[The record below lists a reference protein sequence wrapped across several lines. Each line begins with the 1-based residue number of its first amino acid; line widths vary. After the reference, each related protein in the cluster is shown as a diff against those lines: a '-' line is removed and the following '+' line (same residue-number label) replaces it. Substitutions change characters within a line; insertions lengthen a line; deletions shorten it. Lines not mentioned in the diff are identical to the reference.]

1 MPGQGDGKGL
11 RLTWA
16 VAEPLQGPVPRAEKR
31 AHAVRNLQ
39 KAGSTLRHTPQPPRD
54 ASLTGD
60 QLFSKGQSH
69 LQGNQAAPK
78 AVSLCAGPRL
88 HSNRRT
94 PCHDPGPPSL
104 HTHNPG
110 QDRRGRARAA
120 WTPRATHSQ
129 PARGAPPRRLLGPG
143 PCSFAVKGPEPWTAS
158 SQLSLLPRDSA
169 LPAVKWA
176 EALLGRGVSETGG
189 SGFWGS

>member
-110 QDRRGRARAA
+110 QDRRGGARAA

-129 PARGAPPRRLLGPG
+129 PAGGPRLGACWGRAPAHLQSRAQSHGQPAPSSAS
-143 PCSFAVKGPEPWTAS
+143 CPETQL
-158 SQLSLLPRDSA
+158 SQL
-169 LPAVKWA
+169 
-176 EALLGRGVSETGG
+176 
-189 SGFWGS
+189 